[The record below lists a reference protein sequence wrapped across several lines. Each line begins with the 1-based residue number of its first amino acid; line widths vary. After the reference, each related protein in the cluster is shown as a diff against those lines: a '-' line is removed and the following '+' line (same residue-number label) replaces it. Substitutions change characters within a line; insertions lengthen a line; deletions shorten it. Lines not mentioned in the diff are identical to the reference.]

1 MALSEQSQTSIS
13 MRTMEMGAQN
23 AIYIPGSHI
32 EHGYVENIPVRE
44 VPYAFAKRTLDILIA
59 VSALVLLSWLF
70 VIVAVLIKMTSRG
83 PVIFKQIRVG
93 KGGMKFMCYKFRSM
107 CADAE
112 NKKQSLLHLNEVS
125 GPVFKIKNDPRI
137 TPIGHFI
144 RKCSIDELPQLWN
157 VLKGEMSIVGPRPP
171 LPHEVVHYT
180 PYQQGRLSVKPGL
193 TCLWQINGRS
203 NVDFQHWVEMDMM
216 YIESMSFLNDLKI
229 IIKTVPAVITGRG
242 AQ

>member
-1 MALSEQSQTSIS
+1 MALSDQSQTSIS

-23 AIYIPGSHI
+23 AIYIPGSQV

-44 VPYAFAKRTLDILIA
+44 VPHAYAKRTLDILMA
-59 VSALVLLSWLF
+59 GSALVLFSWLF
-70 VIVAVLIKMTSRG
+70 VIVALLIKLTSRG

-93 KGGMKFMCYKFRSM
+93 KGGKHFMCYKFRSM

-112 NKKQSLLHLNEVS
+112 KKKQSLLHLNEVS

-137 TPIGHFI
+137 TPVGHFI

-180 PYQQGRLSVKPGL
+180 SYQQGRLSVKPGL

-203 NVDFQHWVEMDMM
+203 NIDFQHWVEMDMM
-216 YIESMSFLNDLKI
+216 YIESMSFMNDLKI
-229 IIKTVPAVITGRG
+229 ILKTIPAVITGRG